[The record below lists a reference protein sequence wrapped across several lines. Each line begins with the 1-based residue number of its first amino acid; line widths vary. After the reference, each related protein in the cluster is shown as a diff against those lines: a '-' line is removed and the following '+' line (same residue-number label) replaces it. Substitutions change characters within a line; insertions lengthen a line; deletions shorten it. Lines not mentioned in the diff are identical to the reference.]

1 MRSRKGSVTPERIET
16 AIEVL
21 GEMSSL
27 ASDAE
32 NSNDALAMVSALTL
46 AHSYMVEYHAH
57 IAQGR
62 EPAEALQKTIRGELK
77 IGDPRDK

>member
-1 MRSRKGSVTPERIET
+1 MTPERIDM

-21 GEMSSL
+21 GELSSL

-32 NSNDALAMVSALTL
+32 NSGDALAMVSALTL
-46 AHSYMVEYHAH
+46 AHSYLVEYHAH

-77 IGDPRDK
+77 IGDPSEGGG